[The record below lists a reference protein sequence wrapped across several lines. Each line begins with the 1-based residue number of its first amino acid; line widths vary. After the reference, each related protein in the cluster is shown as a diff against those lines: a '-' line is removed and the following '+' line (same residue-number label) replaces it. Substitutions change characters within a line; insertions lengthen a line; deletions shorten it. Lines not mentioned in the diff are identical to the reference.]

1 MGDVIVMCAEC
12 GLHAMVSGNL
22 ATITPKAKC
31 KHRQNP
37 ANCPVLGPSSSVS
50 WSARPHNARSSHRKA
65 QNRASP
71 GLSETR
77 ATGQLTYG
85 RL

>member
-37 ANCPVLGPSSSVS
+37 ANCPVLGPVILRVLVRQT
-50 WSARPHNARSSHRKA
+50 AQRPEQS
-65 QNRASP
+65 
-71 GLSETR
+71 
-77 ATGQLTYG
+77 
-85 RL
+85 